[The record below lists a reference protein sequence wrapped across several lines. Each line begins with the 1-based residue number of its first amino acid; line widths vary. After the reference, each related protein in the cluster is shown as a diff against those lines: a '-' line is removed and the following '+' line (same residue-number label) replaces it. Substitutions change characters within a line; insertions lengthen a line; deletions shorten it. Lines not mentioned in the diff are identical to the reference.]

1 MSYLSPAYEDGV
13 DSVLNVLLDDPV
25 VAIVGDVIQSSSQRS
40 NEFSDSNSPS
50 LSEKSVESLEWFE

>member
-50 LSEKSVESLEWFE
+50 LSEKSVESLE